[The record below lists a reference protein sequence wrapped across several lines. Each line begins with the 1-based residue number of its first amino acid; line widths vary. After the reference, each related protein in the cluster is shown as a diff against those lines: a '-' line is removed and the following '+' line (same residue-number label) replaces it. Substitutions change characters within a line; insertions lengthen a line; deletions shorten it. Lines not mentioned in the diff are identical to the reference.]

1 MTHMKTKFIGAIAL
15 MAFATITLNSCKKP
29 APAGSLPTE
38 GKVDLQFDHKWG
50 PSNAPFTMNTALTHP
65 ATGETM
71 TFTTL
76 KYYIS
81 NVKLKKEDG
90 TWWTQPESYHLIVV
104 GDNVAPKIQLEKV
117 PVGKYTAIEYTIG
130 VDSTRNVSGAQT
142 GALAPSNGMF
152 WSWLT
157 GYIFIKAEGTS
168 PDSGASSGEF
178 KYHIGGFRNE
188 NNTNAVRVNTQD
200 FPNLLNVDGHDGH
213 NAKVHFY
220 VNTARFWHGGIS
232 LQDMHTVHMP
242 GANALIIADNFQG
255 AFIVHHIH

>member
-1 MTHMKTKFIGAIAL
+1 MKTKFIGAIAL
-15 MAFATITLNSCKKP
+15 MAFATITLNSCKKTTP
-29 APAGSLPTE
+29 ADPLPTE

-50 PSNAPFTMNTALTHP
+50 PSNAPFSMNTTLTHP

-71 TFTTL
+71 TFTML

-81 NVKLKKEDG
+81 NIKLKKEDG

-157 GYIFIKAEGTS
+157 GYIFIKAEGSS

-220 VNTARFWHGGIS
+220 VNAARFWHGGIS

-242 GANALIIADNFQG
+242 GANALTIADNFQG
-255 AFIVHHIH
+255 ALVVHHIH

>member
-1 MTHMKTKFIGAIAL
+1 MKTKFLG
-15 MAFATITLNSCKKP
+15 AFALLALAPMNLSSCKKP
-29 APAGSLPTE
+29 HPAEPHPTE

-50 PSNAPFTMNTALTHP
+50 PSSAPFTMNTALTHP
-65 ATGETM
+65 ATGESI

-81 NVKLKKEDG
+81 NIKLKKEDG
-90 TWWTQPESYHLIVV
+90 TWWVQPESYHLIAV
-104 GDNVAPKIQLEKV
+104 GEDVAPKILLEKV
-117 PVGKYTAIEYTIG
+117 PLGKYTAIEYTIG

-142 GALAPSNGMF
+142 GALAASNGMF

-168 PDSGASSGEF
+168 PDSGASNGEF
-178 KYHIGGFRNE
+178 RYHIGGFRNE

-200 FPNLLNVDGHDGH
+200 FPSLLNVEGHGGH

-220 VNTARFWHGGIS
+220 VNAARFWHGGIS

-242 GANALIIADNFQG
+242 GANALMIADNFQG
-255 AFIVHHIH
+255 AVIVHHVH